1 MKRARIAILMLLV
14 VGAAAIFGYRYLRAG
29 RADTG
34 TVLRVSGNVEV
45 TEAEVSFKIPGRVE
59 KRFVDEGEAV
69 QAGQPIALLDSSEL
83 RDEVAVREAEVR
95 TAQAQLQELQHGSRP
110 EEISQ
115 GEANLNLVKA
125 EEARLRAD
133 RARLTTLHDKDLI
146 STQAWEVAVTAHE
159 MSAARVREA
168 EERLTLLRKGPRE
181 EKVLQ
186 AKAQLQRAR
195 NALAASETRLG
206 YVQVA
211 SPVSGIVLS
220 KNIEPGEYVSPGT
233 AIVTVGDVEH
243 VWIRAYI
250 DETDLGRVRVGQS
263 VCVTTD
269 TYPGKQYAGR
279 IGFISSQAEFTPK
292 MVQTEK
298 ERVKLVYRTKIYVD
312 NPNQELKPGMPA
324 EATISLTGDTTC
336 PPSGSK
342 ASASSSAK

>member
-14 VGAAAIFGYRYLRAG
+14 VAAAAVFGYRYMRAN
-29 RADTG
+29 RTDTRN
-34 TVLRVSGNVEV
+34 LKLSGNVEV
-45 TEAEVSFKIPGRVE
+45 TEAEISFKIPGRVE
-59 KRFVDEGEAV
+59 KRFVDEGEVV

-83 RDEVAVREAEVR
+83 RDEVAVRQAEVR
-95 TAQAQLQELQHGSRP
+95 TAQAQLEELQNGSRP
-110 EEISQ
+110 EEIAQ

-146 STQAWEVAVTAHE
+146 STQAWEAAVTAHE
-159 MSAARVREA
+159 MSLARVRDA
-168 EERLTLLRKGPRE
+168 QERLTLLRKGPRE

-186 AKAQLQRAR
+186 ARAQLSRAR

-206 YVQVA
+206 YVQVN

-220 KNIEPGEYVSPGT
+220 KNIEAGEYVSPGT
-233 AIVTVGDVEH
+233 PVVTVGDVEH
-243 VWIRAYI
+243 VWVRAYI

-263 VCVTTD
+263 VCVGTD
-269 TYPGKQYAGR
+269 TYPGREYPGR
-279 IGFISSQAEFTPK
+279 LGFISSQAEFTPK

-312 NPNQELKPGMPA
+312 NPKQELKPGMPA
-324 EATISLTGDTTC
+324 DATISLTGDSKC
-336 PPSGSK
+336 QPSGSNG
-342 ASASSSAK
+342 SANNSTK